1 MMVPT
6 HQDILDAARRIKGK
20 ILRTPFIFSDP
31 LSRQVNIR
39 VYLKLESL
47 QPGGSFKFRGAN
59 NAVTM
64 LTPKEREKGV
74 VAASSGNHG
83 TALALAASQV
93 GIKDICPLGRE
104 GRDKERTS
112 LRCDK
117 RIELG

>member
-1 MMVPT
+1 MTNHRDADSKEAISMMVPT
-6 HQDILDAARRIKGK
+6 HQGILDAARRIEGK

-64 LTPKEREKGV
+64 LTPKEREKG
-74 VAASSGNHG
+74 
-83 TALALAASQV
+83 
-93 GIKDICPLGRE
+93 
-104 GRDKERTS
+104 
-112 LRCDK
+112 
-117 RIELG
+117 